1 MCVLCS
7 NYDISAYFI
16 RASSSKTYLDIFMIC
31 RSTIIVLA
39 LCHVTISQI
48 IFSLDSS
55 LHPVH
60 PISEARVESHRRRRR
75 CRRSSRHRRRSY
87 RRGKLSETDSRSSRL
102 RGSML
107 LPNSTEVGDRIRQ

>member
-55 LHPVH
+55 LHSVH

-75 CRRSSRHRRRSY
+75 CRRFSRHRRRSY